1 MSEKANEHN
10 YDRRT
15 ADRVKNDSKVR
26 QEIMEQ
32 MAEIEDPTYRVMLT
46 IMLRLQDE
54 MVTELTST
62 QLMMQGYMSR
72 IAAQLEKISR
82 TDEQIR
88 REVLN
93 GHSDV
98 HNQHHHWI
106 DSQMKLDQ
114 ACGLVLNRHGEDGL
128 CEHARQLLEEK
139 EVAKRRRWKV
149 QDGIAEKAG
158 LILIGIV
165 AAALFPHLASYF
177 K

>member
-1 MSEKANEHN
+1 MIETEHN
-10 YDRRT
+10 YDRRAT
-15 ADRVKNDSKVR
+15 DRVKYDSKVR
-26 QEIMEQ
+26 NEIMEQ
-32 MAEIEDPTYRVMLT
+32 LSEIEDPSYRVMLT
-46 IMLRLQDE
+46 IMLKVQDE
-54 MVTELTST
+54 LVTELSST

-72 IAAQLEKISR
+72 ITAQLEKISR

-106 DSQMKLDQ
+106 DNQMKMDA
-114 ACGLVLNRHGEDGL
+114 ACGLVLHRHGEDGL
-128 CEHARQLLEEK
+128 CPVAKQALEDQ
-139 EVAKRRRWKV
+139 EVAKRRKWKV

-158 LILIGIV
+158 LILIGII
-165 AAALFPHLASYF
+165 AAALFPHLATYM

>member
-15 ADRVKNDSKVR
+15 SDRVKNDSKVR

-106 DSQMKLDQ
+106 DNQMKMDA

-128 CEHARQLLEEK
+128 CPVAKQAIEDQ

-165 AAALFPHLASYF
+165 AAALFPHLANYF
-177 K
+177 Q